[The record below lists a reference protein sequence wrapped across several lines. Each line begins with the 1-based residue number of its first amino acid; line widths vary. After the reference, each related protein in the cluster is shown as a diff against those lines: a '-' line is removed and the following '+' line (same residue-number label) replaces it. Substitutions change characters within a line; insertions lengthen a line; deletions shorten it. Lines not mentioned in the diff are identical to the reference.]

1 MLIQSTRPPWSHSN
15 NIGNTT
21 RLPRLDPASESLLN
35 SEVSCLERIFPKS
48 AWQHCNNAAIAVRTQ
63 YPRYY
68 SVDLLSTEGRIIR
81 ESPMSRVIESVPRV
95 VFFLAGVAAAA
106 VALPR
111 RERAGMDPAAT
122 EDLKAALAN
131 LESRMQARESADAT
145 RFAQVESK
153 LDEHS
158 AKLADVPS
166 TSQIVAAMEQL
177 LSRTMA
183 SLDDRLSTQAHSIE
197 ILKSTVS
204 QTDALLE
211 RVLESL
217 DSLQTSNDSSELV
230 EDSLLIR
237 PAV

>member
-1 MLIQSTRPPWSHSN
+1 
-15 NIGNTT
+15 
-21 RLPRLDPASESLLN
+21 
-35 SEVSCLERIFPKS
+35 
-48 AWQHCNNAAIAVRTQ
+48 
-63 YPRYY
+63 
-68 SVDLLSTEGRIIR
+68 
-81 ESPMSRVIESVPRV
+81 
-95 VFFLAGVAAAA
+95 
-106 VALPR
+106 
-111 RERAGMDPAAT
+111 
-122 EDLKAALAN
+122 
-131 LESRMQARESADAT
+131 MQARESADAT